1 MFIIPAEVNRQLCTS
16 VPVFNSGKDFFFFD
30 WNLHAVKY

>member
-1 MFIIPAEVNRQLCTS
+1 MFIILAEVNRQLCTS
-16 VPVFNSGKDFFFFD
+16 VPVFNSGKGFFFD

>member
-16 VPVFNSGKDFFFFD
+16 VPVFNSGKDFF
-30 WNLHAVKY
+30 LIGTYMQ

>member
-16 VPVFNSGKDFFFFD
+16 VPVFNSGKDFFF
-30 WNLHAVKY
+30 LIGTYMQ